1 MCSSDLLTGDRQAE
15 AERIAEACGIPSA
28 EIRAALLPAD
38 KATIVRLSATA
49 AMVGDGVNDAAALAE
64 SGLGIAMGSGVS
76 IAGESAAVVLVGGRL
91 EALPGLVRV
100 GRATLR
106 CIRQNLFLAF
116 AYNALA
122 MPAAAFALLGPKG
135 PAVAALAM
143 ALSDLSVVG
152 NAVRLKW
159 RLARQRSPWRA
170 ARSPSP
176 AA

>member
-1 MCSSDLLTGDRQAE
+1 MLTGDRAAE
-15 AERIAEACGIPSA
+15 ASRIAGQVGIDA
-28 EIRAALLPAD
+28 GEVRADLRPAD
-38 KATIVRLSATA
+38 KASIVRDSAATA

-76 IAGESAAVVLVGGRL
+76 IAGESASVVLVGGRL
-91 EALPGLVRV
+91 EALPGVVRV
-100 GRATLR
+100 GRETLR

-122 MPAAAFALLGPKG
+122 MPAAAFALLGAKG
-135 PAVAALAM
+135 PALAALAM

-159 RLARQRSPWRA
+159 RLARQRRPSHA
-170 ARSPSP
+170 ARSTSP
-176 AA
+176 GA